1 MIAPLTSSL
10 KVSNLIIARRSWSL
24 LLSLCLKH
32 ACFFSSVSTWYP
44 AYYASVLKAWEYC
57 RILLLPCFRAK
68 NSVSFLLIT
77 PAGMWCALNAS
88 LNWAQVNRVPSGNMA
103 T

>member
-10 KVSNLIIARRSWSL
+10 KLSNLTIAKRSWSL
-24 LLSLCLKH
+24 LLSTYLKQ

-44 AYYASVLKAWEYC
+44 AYCDRVLKAWEYC
-57 RILLLPCFRAK
+57 STLLLHCFRAK

-77 PAGMWCALNAS
+77 PVG
-88 LNWAQVNRVPSGNMA
+88 